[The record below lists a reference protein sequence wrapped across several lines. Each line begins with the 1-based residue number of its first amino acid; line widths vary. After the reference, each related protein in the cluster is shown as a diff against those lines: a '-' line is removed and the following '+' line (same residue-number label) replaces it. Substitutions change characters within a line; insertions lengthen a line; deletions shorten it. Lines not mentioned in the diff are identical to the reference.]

1 MLVHTGQETSS
12 RRLWS
17 NVLISMVRPS
27 FLRREREQ
35 WLKFSEFDSKQWSL
49 LTSFLLKA
57 FPEFVRHFMVVMIVF
72 SIASANQGSLSRMH
86 VLA

>member
-35 WLKFSEFDSKQWSL
+35 WLQFSEVDSKQ
-49 LTSFLLKA
+49 
-57 FPEFVRHFMVVMIVF
+57 
-72 SIASANQGSLSRMH
+72 
-86 VLA
+86 

>member
-49 LTSFLLKA
+49 LTLFLFKA
-57 FPEFVRHFMVVMIVF
+57 FLEFSTYFMIVMIVF
-72 SIASANQGSLSRMH
+72 SIASANQGSLSLKH
-86 VLA
+86 VTE